1 MKRLFFATKIELDD
15 NFTSILQK
23 LKKNTSF
30 DTISWVE
37 KENLHLTLRFL
48 GKTPESKISTLIEQV
63 TLIFQKQST
72 IELKM
77 NRIAIFGS
85 RYKPTVIWLGF
96 EENDEMK
103 ILFEKIEA
111 KVQEVGFEPNQ
122 GNFVPHVTIGRIK
135 NILNKKRF
143 SELISQ
149 LQPTSSQNLSI
160 HNWSLYQ
167 SNLNNKG
174 VEYRIIKDW
183 NREDAY

>member
-1 MKRLFFATKIELDD
+1 
-15 NFTSILQK
+15 
-23 LKKNTSF
+23 
-30 DTISWVE
+30 
-37 KENLHLTLRFL
+37 
-48 GKTPESKISTLIEQV
+48 
-63 TLIFQKQST
+63 
-72 IELKM
+72 
-77 NRIAIFGS
+77 
-85 RYKPTVIWLGF
+85 
-96 EENDEMK
+96 MK

-167 SNLNNKG
+167 SKLNNKG